1 MPPASSSI
9 TFEKI
14 VFRMMLRAFAAVLY
28 SISPLTSC
36 ARNVNTDARNAAPTA
51 LFTVL
56 NTTCGS
62 NKLPRNCETI
72 SASAVVP
79 TSVKKLTAAIA
90 RIHCHS
96 PLASLSKVLFNKS
109 MVSPP
114 SDLYINMLDIRP
126 QLNLLAFLSDFL
138 TCTLSI
144 IILSVLLTDN

>member
-126 QLNLLAFLSDFL
+126 QLNLLAFLSDFFDMYTIYHYTVSL
-138 TCTLSI
+138 
-144 IILSVLLTDN
+144 VD